1 MRLVTFSASVLSSAA
16 VQVLNVF
23 VDTVIMLDLQSPGCL
38 MGTYGI
44 HALLFHC
51 DFYTLLTNPGYYD
64 GALLGRE
71 QNVAIY

>member
-1 MRLVTFSASVLSSAA
+1 MPPKHP
-16 VQVLNVF
+16 VF

-44 HALLFHC
+44 HAFLFHG

-64 GALLGRE
+64 GASLGRE
-71 QNVAIY
+71 RNVAIY